1 MPGAPPLKLSRTAEC
16 LASCV
21 GSGVPTSGIA
31 CSNMTSE
38 NFKKTLA
45 IFIQS
50 VFRLAAMG
58 ACSDTQWLEELFGFS
73 LDDRVRWHAAPSD
86 APNGDGSWDDN
97 LTCSTRLILD
107 CI

>member
-1 MPGAPPLKLSRTAEC
+1 
-16 LASCV
+16 
-21 GSGVPTSGIA
+21 
-31 CSNMTSE
+31 
-38 NFKKTLA
+38 
-45 IFIQS
+45 
-50 VFRLAAMG
+50 MG